1 MIALDGATVFA
12 LLLASALAG
21 ALLGIAPV
29 WRRTLGGGGDLP
41 IRRMLAARGEAA
53 TLEAELRCALCS
65 GRRTCLKRRAPLPD
79 CPNATLFR
87 PGASGTTAAPP
98 A

>member
-1 MIALDGATVFA
+1 MIAFDGPTIFA

-21 ALLGIAPV
+21 ALLGIAPT

-41 IRRMLAARGEAA
+41 IRRMLAARGESA
-53 TLEAELRCALCS
+53 TLEAEVRCALCS
-65 GRRTCLKRRAPLPD
+65 GRRACLRRKAPLPD
-79 CPNATLFR
+79 CPNAALFR
-87 PGASGTTAAPP
+87 TGASGKTAAPT